1 MRSKSIGSIAVGIIV
16 IVLVIGMLIFAFSG
30 ANFQRTIKSWR
41 SNYTGGLYRIV
52 SVYDYNGNLLR
63 EYGPAMIDISE
74 SENETFFDYN
84 GQRIVI
90 HNAIVIVEEVNK

>member
-1 MRSKSIGSIAVGIIV
+1 MSKTSSILIIILIAA
-16 IVLVIGMLIFAFSG
+16 LVIGMLIFAFSG
-30 ANFQRTIKSWR
+30 ANFQRTLKSWK

-84 GQRIVI
+84 GTRIVI

>member
-1 MRSKSIGSIAVGIIV
+1 MRSRSSALVVIIIV
-16 IVLVIGMLIFAFSG
+16 ALVIGLLVLVFSG
-30 ANFQRTIKSWR
+30 AGFQRTLKSFK
-41 SNYTGGLYRIV
+41 SNYTGGLYRTV

>member
-1 MRSKSIGSIAVGIIV
+1 MRSRSVAVVLIV
-16 IVLVIGMLIFAFSG
+16 IILVLGLLVLMFSG
-30 ANFQRTIKSWR
+30 AGFQRTLKSFK
-41 SNYTGGLYRIV
+41 SNYTGGLYRTV
-52 SVYDYNGNLLR
+52 SVYDYSGNLLR

-90 HNAIVIVEEVNK
+90 HNAIVIVEEVNR

>member
-1 MRSKSIGSIAVGIIV
+1 MKHRSGVLIFIIV
-16 IVLVIGMLIFAFSG
+16 VALMVGMLIFAFNG
-30 ANFQRTIKSWR
+30 ANFQRNLKSWK

-84 GQRIVI
+84 GTRIVI

>member
-1 MRSKSIGSIAVGIIV
+1 MSKTSSILIIIIV
-16 IVLVIGMLIFAFSG
+16 VALVVGLLILTFSG

-41 SNYTGGLYRIV
+41 SNYTGGLYRVV

-84 GQRIVI
+84 GNRIVI

>member
-1 MRSKSIGSIAVGIIV
+1 MRSKTSVLIIIIV
-16 IVLVIGMLIFAFSG
+16 VALVVGLLILTFSG
-30 ANFQRTIKSWR
+30 AGFQRTMKSWR
-41 SNYTGGLYRIV
+41 SNYTGGLYRVV

>member
-1 MRSKSIGSIAVGIIV
+1 MRSRSSTLIVIIV
-16 IVLVIGMLIFAFSG
+16 VALVIGLLVLMFNG
-30 ANFQRTIKSWR
+30 AGFQRTLKSFK
-41 SNYTGGLYRIV
+41 SNYTGGLYRTV

-90 HNAIVIVEEVNK
+90 HNAIVIVEEVNR

>member
-1 MRSKSIGSIAVGIIV
+1 MRNVSSTLIVIIV
-16 IVLVIGMLIFAFSG
+16 VALVIGFLVLMFNG
-30 ANFQRTIKSWR
+30 AGFQRTLKSFK
-41 SNYTGGLYRIV
+41 SNYTGGLYRTV

>member
-1 MRSKSIGSIAVGIIV
+1 MSKTSSILIIILIAALI
-16 IVLVIGMLIFAFSG
+16 IGMLIFAFSG
-30 ANFQRTIKSWR
+30 ANFQRTLKSWK

-84 GQRIVI
+84 GTRIVI

>member
-1 MRSKSIGSIAVGIIV
+1 MNKSIIYSIIIAV
-16 IVLVIGMLIFAFSG
+16 VLLGLLVLMFSG
-30 ANFQRTIKSWR
+30 AGFQRTLKSFK

-84 GQRIVI
+84 GNRIVI

>member
-1 MRSKSIGSIAVGIIV
+1 MRNRSGSVAIVLIAII
-16 IVLVIGMLIFAFSG
+16 LVIGLLVLTFSG

-63 EYGPAMIDISE
+63 EYGPAMIDINE

-84 GQRIVI
+84 GNRIVI

>member
-1 MRSKSIGSIAVGIIV
+1 MKHRSGVLIFIIV
-16 IVLVIGMLIFAFSG
+16 IALMVGMLIFAFSS
-30 ANFQRTIKSWR
+30 ANFQRTLKSWR

-84 GQRIVI
+84 GTRIVI

>member
-1 MRSKSIGSIAVGIIV
+1 MSKTSNILIIILV
-16 IVLVIGMLIFAFSG
+16 AALVIGLLALIFSG
-30 ANFQRTIKSWR
+30 ANFQRTLKSWK
-41 SNYTGGLYRIV
+41 SNYIGGLYRIV

-84 GQRIVI
+84 GTRIVI

>member
-30 ANFQRTIKSWR
+30 ANFQRTLKSWR

-84 GQRIVI
+84 GNRIVI

>member
-1 MRSKSIGSIAVGIIV
+1 MRSRSSALVVIIIV
-16 IVLVIGMLIFAFSG
+16 ALVIGLLVLMFNG
-30 ANFQRTIKSWR
+30 AGFQRTLKSFK
-41 SNYTGGLYRIV
+41 SNYTGGLYRTV

-90 HNAIVIVEEVNK
+90 HNAIVIVEEVNR

>member
-1 MRSKSIGSIAVGIIV
+1 MRSRSSTLIVIIV
-16 IVLVIGMLIFAFSG
+16 VALVIGLLVLMFSG
-30 ANFQRTIKSWR
+30 AGFQRTLKSFK
-41 SNYTGGLYRIV
+41 SNYTGGLYRTV

-90 HNAIVIVEEVNK
+90 HNAIVIVEEVNR

>member
-1 MRSKSIGSIAVGIIV
+1 MRSRSSALVVIIIV
-16 IVLVIGMLIFAFSG
+16 ALVIGLLVLMFSG
-30 ANFQRTIKSWR
+30 AGFQRTLKSFK
-41 SNYTGGLYRIV
+41 SNYTGGLYRTV

>member
-1 MRSKSIGSIAVGIIV
+1 MKHRSGVLIFIIV
-16 IVLVIGMLIFAFSG
+16 VTLMIGMLIFAFSS
-30 ANFQRTIKSWR
+30 ANFQRTLKSWR

-84 GQRIVI
+84 GTRIVI
-90 HNAIVIVEEVNK
+90 HNAIVIVEEVNKK

>member
-1 MRSKSIGSIAVGIIV
+1 MRSRSSILIIILV
-16 IVLVIGMLIFAFSG
+16 AALVIGLLALIFTG
-30 ANFQRTIKSWR
+30 ANFKRTLKSWR

-84 GQRIVI
+84 GTRIVI

>member
-1 MRSKSIGSIAVGIIV
+1 MRSRSSALVVIIIV
-16 IVLVIGMLIFAFSG
+16 ALVIGLLVLMFSG
-30 ANFQRTIKSWR
+30 AGFQRTLKSFK
-41 SNYTGGLYRIV
+41 SNYTGGLYRTV

-90 HNAIVIVEEVNK
+90 HNAIVIVEEVNR

>member
-1 MRSKSIGSIAVGIIV
+1 MKHRSGVLIFIIV
-16 IVLVIGMLIFAFSG
+16 VALMIGMFIFAFSG
-30 ANFQRTIKSWR
+30 ANFQRTLKSWK

-84 GQRIVI
+84 GTRIVI

>member
-1 MRSKSIGSIAVGIIV
+1 MKHRSGVLIFIIV
-16 IVLVIGMLIFAFSG
+16 VALMIGMLSFAFSG
-30 ANFQRTIKSWR
+30 ANFQRTLKSWK

-84 GQRIVI
+84 GTRIVI

>member
-1 MRSKSIGSIAVGIIV
+1 MSKTSNILIIIIIAVLVVGI
-16 IVLVIGMLIFAFSG
+16 LILTFSG

-41 SNYTGGLYRIV
+41 INYTGGLYRIV

-84 GQRIVI
+84 GNRIVI

>member
-1 MRSKSIGSIAVGIIV
+1 MSKTSSILIIILIAA
-16 IVLVIGMLIFAFSG
+16 LMIGMLIFAFSG
-30 ANFQRTIKSWR
+30 ANFQRTLKSWK

-84 GQRIVI
+84 GNRIII

>member
-1 MRSKSIGSIAVGIIV
+1 MRSRSSTLIVIIV
-16 IVLVIGMLIFAFSG
+16 VALVIGLLVLMFSG
-30 ANFQRTIKSWR
+30 AGFQRALKSFK
-41 SNYTGGLYRIV
+41 SNYTGGLYRTV

-90 HNAIVIVEEVNK
+90 HNAIVIVEEVNR

>member
-1 MRSKSIGSIAVGIIV
+1 MRNRSGSVAVVLITII
-16 IVLVIGMLIFAFSG
+16 LVIGLLVLTFNG
-30 ANFQRTIKSWR
+30 ANFQRTLKSWR

-84 GQRIVI
+84 GQRIVV

>member
-1 MRSKSIGSIAVGIIV
+1 MKHRSSVLIFIIV
-16 IVLVIGMLIFAFSG
+16 VALMIGILIFAFSS
-30 ANFQRTIKSWR
+30 ANFQRTLKSWK

-84 GQRIVI
+84 GTRIVI

>member
-1 MRSKSIGSIAVGIIV
+1 MKNRNSILIIIGV
-16 IVLVIGMLIFAFSG
+16 ILLVVGMLIFTFSG

-84 GQRIVI
+84 GNRIVI

>member
-1 MRSKSIGSIAVGIIV
+1 MRDRSSILIIIIIV
-16 IVLVIGMLIFAFSG
+16 ALIIGILVFAFNS
-30 ANFQRTIKSWR
+30 ASFQRTIKSLR

-84 GQRIVI
+84 GNRIVI

>member
-1 MRSKSIGSIAVGIIV
+1 MRSRSGSVAVILVVII
-16 IVLVIGMLIFAFSG
+16 LVIGLLILMFSG

-63 EYGPAMIDISE
+63 EYGPAMIDISD

-84 GQRIVI
+84 GNRVVI

>member
-1 MRSKSIGSIAVGIIV
+1 MSKTSSILIIILIAA
-16 IVLVIGMLIFAFSG
+16 LVIGLLVLTFSG
-30 ANFQRTIKSWR
+30 ANFQRTIKSWK

-84 GQRIVI
+84 GTRIVI

>member
-84 GQRIVI
+84 GNRIVI

>member
-1 MRSKSIGSIAVGIIV
+1 MRSRSSTLIVIIV
-16 IVLVIGMLIFAFSG
+16 VALVIGFLVFMFNG
-30 ANFQRTIKSWR
+30 AGFQRTLKSFK
-41 SNYTGGLYRIV
+41 SNYTGGLYRTV
-52 SVYDYNGNLLR
+52 SVYDYSGNLLR

-90 HNAIVIVEEVNK
+90 HNAIVIVEEVNR

>member
-1 MRSKSIGSIAVGIIV
+1 MRSRSVAVVLIV
-16 IVLVIGMLIFAFSG
+16 VILVLGLLVLMFSG
-30 ANFQRTIKSWR
+30 AGFQRTLKSFK
-41 SNYTGGLYRIV
+41 SNYTGGLYRTV

-90 HNAIVIVEEVNK
+90 HNAIVIVEEVNR

>member
-1 MRSKSIGSIAVGIIV
+1 MRKTSSILIIILIA
-16 IVLVIGMLIFAFSG
+16 VLVIGLLALTFSG
-30 ANFQRTIKSWR
+30 ANFKRTFKSWR

-84 GQRIVI
+84 GTRIVI

>member
-1 MRSKSIGSIAVGIIV
+1 MRSRSSVLIVIIV
-16 IVLVIGMLIFAFSG
+16 VALVIGLLVLMFNG
-30 ANFQRTIKSWR
+30 AGFQRTLKSFK
-41 SNYTGGLYRIV
+41 SNYTGGLYRTV

-90 HNAIVIVEEVNK
+90 HNAIVIVEEVNR

>member
-1 MRSKSIGSIAVGIIV
+1 MSKTSNILIIILV
-16 IVLVIGMLIFAFSG
+16 AALVIGLLALIFSG
-30 ANFQRTIKSWR
+30 ANFQRTLKSWK

-63 EYGPAMIDISE
+63 EYGPAMIDISK

-84 GQRIVI
+84 GTRIVI

>member
-1 MRSKSIGSIAVGIIV
+1 MRSRSSALVVIIIV
-16 IVLVIGMLIFAFSG
+16 ALVIGLLVLMFNG
-30 ANFQRTIKSWR
+30 AGFQRTLKSFK
-41 SNYTGGLYRIV
+41 SNYTGGLYRTV

>member
-1 MRSKSIGSIAVGIIV
+1 MRSRSSVLIIIIV
-16 IVLVIGMLIFAFSG
+16 VALVVGLLVLTFNG
-30 ANFQRTIKSWR
+30 AGFQRTLKSWR
-41 SNYTGGLYRIV
+41 SNYTGGLYRVV

-84 GQRIVI
+84 GNRIVI